1 MPNGTM
7 HECKNLASETD
18 SVSKPRQALRH
29 PVKHIVLL
37 RRPINYYQLV
47 NLQYTPDALS

>member
-7 HECKNLASETD
+7 HECKNLDSETD

-29 PVKHIVLL
+29 PVKQAILL
-37 RRPINYYQLV
+37 GRPINFYQLV
-47 NLQYTPDALS
+47 NLQYTPDALG